1 MTKTELYLKTIF
13 CCMACDGD
21 IAKEEVDVVRC
32 LSSGHEIFAGIDVET
47 LLNKWIAEIN
57 SKGTT
62 FLNAYLTDLSEAVL
76 TADEQL
82 EIVDLVIKTIEADN
96 RIEYSEIKFFK
107 KMRAR
112 LSVSDDEILKRNP
125 DKEEFLLPD
134 LNEADSSL
142 WSNLKLPEIILNPLN
157 ADGRLG

>member
-21 IAKEEVDVVRC
+21 IAKEEINVVRR
-32 LSSGHEIFAGIDVET
+32 LSSGHELFAGIDVET

-57 SKGTT
+57 SDGAA
-62 FLNAYLTDLSEAVL
+62 FLTAYLADLSEAAL
-76 TADEQL
+76 TEEEQL
-82 EIVDLVIKTIEADN
+82 EIVDLAIKTIEADN

-107 KMRAR
+107 KIRAR

-125 DKEEFLLPD
+125 DREDFLLPD
-134 LNEADSSL
+134 LNEADNSL
-142 WSNLKLPEIILNPLN
+142 WSDLRLPEITLNQLN
-157 ADGRLG
+157 AGIE